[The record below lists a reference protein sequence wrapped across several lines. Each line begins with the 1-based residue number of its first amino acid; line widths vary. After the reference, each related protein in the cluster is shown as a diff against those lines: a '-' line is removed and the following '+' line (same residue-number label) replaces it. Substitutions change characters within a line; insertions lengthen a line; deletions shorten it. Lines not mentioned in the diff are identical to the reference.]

1 MSHNLYTINNAGGD
15 VVSYHGFSRGV
26 IYIGHGEDEA
36 YQATTY
42 AVGDIVEFYDST
54 PINSIDSATFTK
66 RAGTNW
72 IQKINLP
79 AGTYFIQAYTLFPN
93 TAGHTSRYE
102 FYKNDGT
109 ETSIFEI
116 QFFGRDSS
124 SFDGSAQE
132 VQQMSEGV
140 FVLSATSDVYFKIGS
155 ISAGTPT
162 SAGNRQSKSNFIMI
176 RRLA

>member
-1 MSHNLYTINNAGGD
+1 MSHNLYTINNEGAD
-15 VVSYHGFSRGV
+15 VISYYGPNLGY
-26 IYIGHGEDEA
+26 IYIGHGENVLYA
-36 YQATTY
+36 ATPI

-54 PINSIDSATFTK
+54 PINTIEGATFTK

-79 AGTYFIQAYTLFPN
+79 TGTYFIQAYTLFPN

-109 ETSIFEI
+109 ETELFEI
-116 QFFGRDSS
+116 QFFNRESS
-124 SFDGSAQE
+124 SFDGSAVE

-140 FVLSATSDVYFKIGS
+140 FVLSATSDVYFKIAS
-155 ISAGTPT
+155 ISAGTPD
-162 SAGNRQSKSNFIMI
+162 SADNRQSKSNFIII
-176 RRLA
+176 RRLT